1 MIQMRG
7 QVGAVAVFKR
17 AVVAN
22 RLLKTR
28 SGKILRKTMRSIA
41 DGQEFNTPST
51 IEDINILG
59 ELKDLM
65 DDEKVGTGNS

>member
-59 ELKDLM
+59 ELQDLM